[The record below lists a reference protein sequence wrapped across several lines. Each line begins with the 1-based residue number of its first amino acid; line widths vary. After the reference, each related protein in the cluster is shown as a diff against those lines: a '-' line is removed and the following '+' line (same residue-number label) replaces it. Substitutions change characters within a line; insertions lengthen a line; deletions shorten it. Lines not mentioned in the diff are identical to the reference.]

1 MSAVCIRRPETPY
14 FMNVLITDYDF
25 PDVALELD
33 LFRAAG
39 IDVTTAQCKTE
50 DQLIEAGRDADAF
63 LLQYAP
69 ATRRVFE
76 ALPRLKIVS
85 RYGAGF
91 DTINTDD
98 ARACGVWVGN
108 SPDYGVHEVASH
120 ALAMALNLTRHLS
133 FYDRDIRDGK
143 WHYLTPGVL
152 KRPSNMTVG
161 ILGLG
166 RIGKRF
172 AHIARE
178 TFGKVIACDPYL
190 MAYDF
195 PPYVNRVDLD
205 TLFATADVVS
215 LHTPLN
221 DETRNIV
228 NARVLGLMKPGS
240 YVVNTAR
247 GGLVNVDDALQALD
261 SGRLGG
267 LALDVLPT
275 EPPGDH
281 PLVRHPR
288 TILTPHAAFFSR
300 EAEKE
305 LRSKAAQNI
314 ITFARTGRP
323 DYVVIEG
330 AR

>member
-1 MSAVCIRRPETPY
+1 
-14 FMNVLITDYDF
+14 MNVLITDFDF
-25 PDVALELD
+25 PNVELELE
-33 LFRAAG
+33 LFRQAG
-39 IDVTTAQCKTE
+39 LHVTTAQCKTQ
-50 DQLIEAGRDADAF
+50 DQLIEAGKNADAF

-69 ATRRVFE
+69 ADRKVFE
-76 ALPRLKIVS
+76 ALPNLKIVS

-91 DTINTDD
+91 DTINTED

-120 ALAMALNLTRHLS
+120 AFAMALNLTRHLS
-133 FYDRDIRDGK
+133 FYDRDIREGK

-178 TFGKVIACDPYL
+178 TYGRVIACDPHI

-195 PPYVNRVDLD
+195 PPYVERVDMK
-205 TLFATADVVS
+205 TLFSTADVLS

-228 NARVLGLMKPGS
+228 NGHVLDLMKPGS
-240 YVVNTAR
+240 YLVNTAR
-247 GGLVNVDDALQALD
+247 GGLVNVDDALAALD

-288 TILTPHAAFFSR
+288 TILTPHAAFFSK
-300 EAEKE
+300 EAEIE
-305 LRSKAAQNI
+305 LRRKAAQNI
-314 ITFARTGRP
+314 ITFAKTGKP
-323 DYVVIEG
+323 DYIVIQG
-330 AR
+330 VR

>member
-1 MSAVCIRRPETPY
+1 
-14 FMNVLITDYDF
+14 MNVLITDFDF
-25 PDVALELD
+25 PNVELELE
-33 LFRAAG
+33 LFRQAG
-39 IDVTTAQCKTE
+39 LHVTTAQCKTQ
-50 DQLIEAGRDADAF
+50 DQLIEAGKNADAF

-69 ATRRVFE
+69 ADRKVFE
-76 ALPRLKIVS
+76 ALPNLKIVS

-91 DTINTDD
+91 DTINTED

-120 ALAMALNLTRHLS
+120 AFAMALNLTRHLS
-133 FYDRDIRDGK
+133 FYDRDIREGK

-178 TFGKVIACDPYL
+178 TYGRVIACDPHI

-195 PPYVNRVDLD
+195 PPYVERVDMK
-205 TLFATADVVS
+205 TLFSTADVLS

-228 NARVLGLMKPGS
+228 NGHVLDLMKPGS
-240 YVVNTAR
+240 YLVNTAR
-247 GGLVNVDDALQALD
+247 GGLVNVDDALAALD

-288 TILTPHAAFFSR
+288 TILTPHAAFLSK
-300 EAEKE
+300 EAEIE
-305 LRSKAAQNI
+305 LRRKAAQNI
-314 ITFARTGRP
+314 ITFAKTGKP
-323 DYVVIEG
+323 DYIVIQG
-330 AR
+330 VR

>member
-1 MSAVCIRRPETPY
+1 
-14 FMNVLITDYDF
+14 MNVLITDFDF
-25 PDVALELD
+25 PNVELELE
-33 LFRAAG
+33 LFRQAG
-39 IDVTTAQCKTE
+39 LHVKTAQSKTQ
-50 DQLIEAGRDADAF
+50 DQLIEAGKNADAF

-69 ATRRVFE
+69 ADRKVFE
-76 ALPRLKIVS
+76 ALPNLKIVS

-91 DTINTDD
+91 DTINTED

-120 ALAMALNLTRHLS
+120 AFAMALNLTRHLS
-133 FYDRDIRDGK
+133 FYDRDIREGK

-178 TFGKVIACDPYL
+178 TYGRVIACDPHI

-195 PPYVNRVDLD
+195 PPYVERVDMK
-205 TLFATADVVS
+205 TLFSTADVLS

-228 NARVLGLMKPGS
+228 NGHVLDLMKPGS
-240 YVVNTAR
+240 YLVNTAR
-247 GGLVNVDDALQALD
+247 GGLVNVDDALAALD

-288 TILTPHAAFFSR
+288 TILTPHAAFFSK
-300 EAEKE
+300 EAEIE
-305 LRSKAAQNI
+305 LRRKAAQNI
-314 ITFARTGRP
+314 ITFAKTGKP
-323 DYVVIEG
+323 DYIVIQG
-330 AR
+330 VR

>member
-1 MSAVCIRRPETPY
+1 
-14 FMNVLITDYDF
+14 MNVLITDFDF
-25 PDVALELD
+25 PNVELELE
-33 LFRAAG
+33 LFRQAG
-39 IDVTTAQCKTE
+39 LHVTTAHCKTQ
-50 DQLIEAGRDADAF
+50 DQLIEAGKNADAF

-69 ATRRVFE
+69 ADRKVFE
-76 ALPRLKIVS
+76 ALPNLKIVS

-91 DTINTDD
+91 DTINTED

-120 ALAMALNLTRHLS
+120 AFAMALNLTRHLS
-133 FYDRDIRDGK
+133 FYDRDIREGK

-178 TFGKVIACDPYL
+178 TYGRVIACDPHI

-195 PPYVNRVDLD
+195 PPYVERVDMK
-205 TLFATADVVS
+205 TLFSTADVLS

-228 NARVLGLMKPGS
+228 NGHVLDLMKPGS
-240 YVVNTAR
+240 YLVNTAR
-247 GGLVNVDDALQALD
+247 GGLVNVDDALAALD

-288 TILTPHAAFFSR
+288 TILTPHAAFFSK
-300 EAEKE
+300 EAEIE
-305 LRSKAAQNI
+305 LRRKAAQNI
-314 ITFARTGRP
+314 ITFAKTGKP
-323 DYVVIEG
+323 DYIVIQG
-330 AR
+330 VR